1 MRKIEN
7 IVILQSLTMSR
18 DASVLS
24 LEYERVK
31 SDSVRPNTDTQQVM
45 RLGRVTLPT
54 SRRGECGGLS
64 GPRIDLKIFR
74 KGNFSQ

>member
-1 MRKIEN
+1 MRKIAI

-45 RLGRVTLPT
+45 RLGRVTSAT
-54 SRRGECGGLS
+54 SRRGVRAGGYQVLAL
-64 GPRIDLKIFR
+64 I
-74 KGNFSQ
+74 

>member
-1 MRKIEN
+1 
-7 IVILQSLTMSR
+7 MSR

-54 SRRGECGGLS
+54 SRRGERAWGVIRS
-64 GPRIDLKIFR
+64 
-74 KGNFSQ
+74 SH

>member
-1 MRKIEN
+1 MRKIAN

-54 SRRGECGGLS
+54 SRRRESAGGYQVLAL
-64 GPRIDLKIFR
+64 I
-74 KGNFSQ
+74 